1 MRVEGC
7 VCDDDDDGGAH
18 YGETRVVLRMDDVER
33 SSESSFDL
41 GGFRRSRN
49 HFGGGAGWLLP
60 WCSFR
65 FGDGRGSGIV
75 KKMRRM
81 GWNGEVWDVGGLA
94 RPLRAVVDLEGILTE
109 ELFRLT

>member
-7 VCDDDDDGGAH
+7 VCDDDDGGGGGGDGGAH

-49 HFGGGAGWLLP
+49 HFCGGAGWLL
-60 WCSFR
+60 S
-65 FGDGRGSGIV
+65 
-75 KKMRRM
+75 
-81 GWNGEVWDVGGLA
+81 
-94 RPLRAVVDLEGILTE
+94 
-109 ELFRLT
+109 